1 MGIIKNLAFRF
12 IISMALA
19 NEIAQQFEAYE
30 YFILIIVFV
39 IMFALLTYM
48 SKKF

>member
-12 IISMALA
+12 IISMAVA
-19 NEIAQQFEAYE
+19 YSIAQQFEVFE
-30 YFILIIVFV
+30 DVILIIGFILLFV
-39 IMFALLTYM
+39 LFTYM